1 MINVTFRK
9 YNTIVIVLLAA
20 ILICQIVSRLLG
32 GQVFD
37 WLSYLFWI
45 IVAIDLGVLLVH
57 RKVIVFNEEE

>member
-32 GQVFD
+32 GQVSD

>member
-1 MINVTFRK
+1 MHTTYKK
-9 YNTIVIVLLAA
+9 YNTIVTLLLAV
-20 ILICQIVSRLLG
+20 ILACQIVIHYVMHMTG
-32 GQVFD
+32 FD